1 MISLRQ
7 GIGGRAPE
15 KKGTI
20 TTMTQVRTRFAPS
33 PTGYLHIGGL
43 RTALYA
49 WLFARK
55 HNGVFILR
63 IEDTDLNREV
73 EGAKDVIYNT
83 LRQTGLDYDEGPDVG
98 GDFGP
103 YIQSER
109 REIYKEYAEKLIER
123 GAAYR
128 CFCTK
133 ERLAEE
139 RAKAEAQG
147 QTFTYDK
154 HCLHLSPEEIQS
166 KLAAGEPYV
175 IRQNIP
181 REGETTYTDA
191 VFGDITVPNAD
202 LDDNVLLK
210 ADGMPTYNLAN
221 VIDDHLMGIT
231 HVIRGVEY
239 LSSTP
244 KYNHLYR
251 AMGWDIPQYIHLP
264 VVMKDKQRKLSKRY
278 GDAAFDDFLKKGYLK
293 EALIN
298 YIALLGWSPGGER
311 EIYSLEELIEAFSI
325 EGLSKSSAVFD
336 TEKLTWMNAQYI
348 RALSKEEFIAR
359 AMPYFETAGVQHMDL
374 GLIAEMIQPRLE
386 RLDEI
391 TGKLSF
397 LVSMPEFGK
406 ELYFHKRSGCDA
418 ESALPVLKEAKAAL
432 EMLEDYSVEPLKET
446 LTALVE
452 KLGIKNGQLY
462 WPLRIAISG
471 QEVTP
476 GGPVEIASLLGKAET
491 LHRLSGSIER
501 LER

>member
-1 MISLRQ
+1 
-7 GIGGRAPE
+7 
-15 KKGTI
+15 
-20 TTMTQVRTRFAPS
+20 MTQVRTRFAPS

-49 WLFARK
+49 WLFARQNK
-55 HNGVFILR
+55 GVFILR

-73 EGAKDVIYNT
+73 EGAKDVIYST
-83 LRQTGLDYDEGPDVG
+83 LRLTGLSYDEGPDAG
-98 GDFGP
+98 GAFGP
-103 YIQSER
+103 YVQSER
-109 REIYKEYAEKLIER
+109 RQIYKEYTEKLIEH

-133 ERLAEE
+133 ERLADE

-147 QTFTYDK
+147 KAFTYDK
-154 HCLHLSPEEIQS
+154 RCLHLSPEEIQA
-166 KLAAGEPYV
+166 KLSAGEPYV
-175 IRQNIP
+175 VRQNIP
-181 REGETTYTDA
+181 REGETTYSDM
-191 VFGDITVPNAD
+191 VFGDVTIPNAD

-251 AMGWDIPQYIHLP
+251 AMGWEIPRYIHLP

-278 GDAAFDDFLKKGYLK
+278 GDASFEDFIQKGYLK

-298 YIALLGWSPGGER
+298 YIALLGWSPGDER
-311 EIYSLEELIEAFSI
+311 EIFSLNELIQAFSV
-325 EGLSKSSAVFD
+325 EGLSKSPAIFD
-336 TEKLTWMNAQYI
+336 TEKLNWMNAQYI
-348 RALSKEEFIAR
+348 RALTKEEFIAR
-359 AMPYFETAGVQHMDL
+359 AMPYFEAAGVAHMNL
-374 GLIAEMIQPRLE
+374 ELISEMIQPRLE

-391 TGKLSF
+391 SGKLSF
-397 LVSMPEFGK
+397 LIAMPEFGK

-418 ESALPVLKEAKAAL
+418 ASALPVLKESKAAL
-432 EMLEDYSVEPLKET
+432 EALSDYSIEALKET
-446 LTALVE
+446 LAVLIE

-476 GGPVEIASLLGKAET
+476 GGPVEIASLLGKEET
-491 LHRLSGSIER
+491 LRRLGGSILK
-501 LER
+501 LESQ